1 MPLWTQHLLVIVLIT
16 ACAALLLRHA
26 YRFFRGRSTGNCC
39 STGCAPKPPEPQS
52 KTQFLPRELLSRRSP
67 K

>member
-16 ACAALLLRHA
+16 ACVVLLVRHA
-26 YRFFRGRSTGNCC
+26 YRFFHGRSTGTCC
-39 STGCAPKPPEPQS
+39 STGCMPKQEQQP
-52 KTQFLPRELLSRRSP
+52 KTKEQFLPRELLIRR